1 MLSVLNPWKLSSLV
15 LNATMCTWV
24 RSRSPRFG
32 LTRLFI
38 RLTVVLEVS
47 GSGIRRRLSGQ
58 QKAVSY
64 LSCSSSSSF
73 CTLPRC
79 LPTSFVYLMPLRGIR
94 SVWESDN
101 KQPWNVV

>member
-58 QKAVSY
+58 QEAV
-64 LSCSSSSSF
+64 
-73 CTLPRC
+73 
-79 LPTSFVYLMPLRGIR
+79 TSLLLLLLLLLLLFAHCPCVYLRLLYI
-94 SVWESDN
+94 SCL
-101 KQPWNVV
+101 